1 MSNHQDWPWRRVTGI
16 LGILFF
22 VGTAIGLLIIIPIQ
36 PAPNEPIENLRKFF
50 ADDNALIHTANLI
63 MMLTLVFVFLPFAAG
78 LRSVLAERDV
88 DAGMWSRTAF
98 GIAVGIVAVT
108 GAGSAVLSSTMLAFE
123 PGSFDDAVLRLI
135 AYADAYMFSV
145 IITVGLALFLVATAI
160 VILRTG
166 ALWKWLGWLGL
177 VIALI
182 GLIGTSWPLD
192 GDPEGV
198 LASMGFSTFPL
209 FAVWSLLVGIS
220 LLRTPAAGSE

>member
-50 ADDNALIHTANLI
+50 ADDNALIHSANLI

>member
-1 MSNHQDWPWRRVTGI
+1 
-16 LGILFF
+16 
-22 VGTAIGLLIIIPIQ
+22 LIIIPIQ

>member
-1 MSNHQDWPWRRVTGI
+1 MSNYQDWPWRRVTGI

-22 VGTAIGLLIIIPIQ
+22 VGAAIGLLIIIPIQ
-36 PAPNEPIENLRKFF
+36 PAPDEPIANIREFF
-50 ADDNALIHTANLI
+50 ADDSALFYSANLI
-63 MMLTLVFVFLPFAAG
+63 MMVTLVFVFLPFAAG

-98 GIAVGIVAVT
+98 GIAVGIVAVA
-108 GAGSAVLSSTMLAFE
+108 GAGSVFFSSMMLAFE

-135 AYADAYMFSV
+135 VYADAYMFSV

-160 VILRTG
+160 VVLRTG

-177 VIALI
+177 VIAII

-198 LASMGFSTFPL
+198 LATMGFITFPL